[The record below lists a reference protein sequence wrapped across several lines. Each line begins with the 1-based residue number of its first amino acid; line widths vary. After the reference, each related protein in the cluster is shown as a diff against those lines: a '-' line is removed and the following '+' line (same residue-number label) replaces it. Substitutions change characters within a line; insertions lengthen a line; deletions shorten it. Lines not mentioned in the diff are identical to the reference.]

1 MPRKPGCR
9 PVWTS
14 RRAPAGSTP
23 TCARA
28 LLASS
33 RCPRWRRCAVCSA
46 VPESSSIAAPQG
58 FATGERMKAFFPVL
72 AAAAVAALAATPA
85 RAQNV
90 DDLLKK
96 HACLSCHAV
105 DKKLVG
111 PSYKEVAAKYRG
123 QAGAEKTLAEKVKKG
138 GVGTW
143 GQIPM
148 PPNAAVSDADLNAM
162 VKWILSQ
169 K

>member
-1 MPRKPGCR
+1 MKTLVSG
-9 PVWTS
+9 V
-14 RRAPAGSTP
+14 
-23 TCARA
+23 A
-28 LLASS
+28 LAL
-33 RCPRWRRCAVCSA
+33 V
-46 VPESSSIAAPQG
+46 AA
-58 FATGERMKAFFPVL
+58 F
-72 AAAAVAALAATPA
+72 AAAPA

-111 PSYKEVAAKYRG
+111 PPYKDVAAKYRT
-123 QAGAEKTLAEKVKKG
+123 QKDAQKLLVEKVKKG
-138 GVGTW
+138 GVGVW

-148 PPNAAVSDADLNAM
+148 PPNPAVPDADLNTM
-162 VKWILSQ
+162 VKWILGQ